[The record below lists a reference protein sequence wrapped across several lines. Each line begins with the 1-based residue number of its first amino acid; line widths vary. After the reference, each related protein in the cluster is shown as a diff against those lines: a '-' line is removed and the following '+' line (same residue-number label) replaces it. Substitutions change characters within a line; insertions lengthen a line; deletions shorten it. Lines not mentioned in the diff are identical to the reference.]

1 MYLPGFPATARELLT
16 HASGV
21 QLALTASFFGQAV
34 GQLALGPLS
43 DRYGRRKPI
52 L

>member
-1 MYLPGFPATARELLT
+1 MYLPGFPATARELPT
-16 HASGV
+16 HASGL
-21 QLALTASFFGQAV
+21 QLTGTAFLFGQAV

-43 DRYGRRKPI
+43 ERYERRKPI